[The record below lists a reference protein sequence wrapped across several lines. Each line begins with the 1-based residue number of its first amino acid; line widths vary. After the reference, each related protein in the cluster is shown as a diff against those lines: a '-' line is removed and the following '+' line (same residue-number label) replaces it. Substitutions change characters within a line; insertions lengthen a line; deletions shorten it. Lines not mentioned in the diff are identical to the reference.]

1 MEDEQSFRGQP
12 QGHSQPCSMGLESRD
27 AHTDMCCCVTLQ
39 EPAWGRGAAAFA
51 SLSSRLHKQGRAAL
65 VLWTAPT
72 VLPKRCRS
80 LALQAARVGA
90 EMETA
95 PSSKSTWP
103 SSGQPAFLPAVP
115 TEGWQRQDKSPLPVL
130 SGIGLLSSPW
140 QLQHL
145 PSTSLKSVSLL
156 PRDQLIFPLHPPC
169 IHNCSAFLNNK
180 LQYLITP

>member
-1 MEDEQSFRGQP
+1 MSSPSEDSPR
-12 QGHSQPCSMGLESRD
+12 
-27 AHTDMCCCVTLQ
+27 VTAS
-39 EPAWGRGAAAFA
+39 PAPWDWRAGMPTLTCAAGASLGERSPLTAAAFA

-95 PSSKSTWP
+95 PSLKSTWP

-115 TEGWQRQDKSPLPVL
+115 TGGWQRQDKSPLPVL

-156 PRDQLIFPLHPPC
+156 PRDQLTFPLHPPC